1 MPRALM
7 CAPPSSPAVPT
18 PPRVIDH
25 SDEELIPRA
34 PGHLPQRVVSCILQP
49 HHAREINIIIFVTG
63 ACGHSAGRTAR
74 QEGFII
80 KGCVRQCRQALNL
93 ENAEHWMGLGR
104 EIPQNEAL
112 NLSLAVLI
120 AGSRLYCVALQ
131 VRIVIRMWVLWAA
144 LHAKRDVLPLS
155 SDLGKIMVMII
166 VSYFEGTAT

>member
-7 CAPPSSPAVPT
+7 FAPPSSLAIPT

-25 SDEELIPRA
+25 SDEELIPGA

-49 HHAREINIIIFVTG
+49 HHAREINIIFVTDV
-63 ACGHSAGRTAR
+63 CGHSAGHTAWP
-74 QEGFII
+74 EGFII
-80 KGCVRQCRQALNL
+80 KGCARQCRQALNL

-104 EIPQNEAL
+104 EISQNEAL

-120 AGSRLYCVALQ
+120 AGRHLYCVGFQ
-131 VRIVIRMWVLWAA
+131 VRIVIRMWVFGAA
-144 LHAKRDVLPLS
+144 LHAKRDVLPLF

-166 VSYFEGTAT
+166 VSYFKGTAM